1 MIYYMDLCYALG
13 NDAAIQIAVSI
24 AGSVEEFAS
33 LMNKKAEELRL
44 QNTHFITP
52 HGLDEN
58 EHYTTAYELAIIADY
73 ALNIDKICQVV
84 KTKTYSVTINNNPKT
99 ITNTNELL
107 GYLDGVEGVKTGFT
121 NGAGR
126 CLVTSVDR
134 NDFNIITVVL
144 GADTKKIRT
153 RDSIKL
159 IEYIYSNYELIDL
172 EEIIEEEFHNWSKIN
187 KNRICIYKG
196 KKQKIDIELENYKY
210 KIYPVKKDSV
220 KDVNIEFKNLNMYF
234 EAPVY
239 KYTSIGNLI
248 LNIGNENLMNIRI
261 ITSESIERKEI
272 RDYFFDCIKT
282 IV

>member
-84 KTKTYSVTINNNPKT
+84 KTKTYSVTINNNTKI

-107 GYLDGVEGVKTGFT
+107 GYLNGVEGVKTGFT